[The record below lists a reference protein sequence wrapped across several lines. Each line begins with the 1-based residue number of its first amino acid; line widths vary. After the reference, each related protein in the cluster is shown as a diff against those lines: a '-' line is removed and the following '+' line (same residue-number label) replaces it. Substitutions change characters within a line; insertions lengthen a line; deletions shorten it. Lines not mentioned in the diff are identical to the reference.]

1 MTQKVSLYTKISS
14 LAQYLTILRQNNFV
28 GKILIL
34 GTRFQPLCS
43 ACKKKLSYTH
53 LFFLF
58 IYVTDFLL
66 DLLLPEIMGGET
78 QGDFFITE
86 SYVAGP

>member
-1 MTQKVSLYTKISS
+1 MIFNESHKKSIVSPVSKF
-14 LAQYLTILRQNNFV
+14 LAFV
-28 GKILIL
+28 AG
-34 GTRFQPLCS
+34 S
-43 ACKKKLSYTH
+43 AYRKKLSYTH